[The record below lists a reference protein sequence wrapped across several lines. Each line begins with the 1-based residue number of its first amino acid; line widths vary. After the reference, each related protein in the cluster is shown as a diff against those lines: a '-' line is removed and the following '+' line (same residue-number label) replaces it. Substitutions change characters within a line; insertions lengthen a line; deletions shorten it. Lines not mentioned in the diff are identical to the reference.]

1 MIKDPV
7 VMLTAVRK
15 CVDMPLN
22 CEDCPLLYE
31 SSCRRK
37 LADWLDE
44 YIDQIKRA
52 EDDLK

>member
-15 CVDMPLN
+15 CVGEQFG
-22 CEDCPLLYE
+22 CEDCPLLYD
-31 SSCRRK
+31 SDCRGK